1 MTEEWRPYP
10 PAPESYLVS
19 EYGKIFALPR
29 IAPRPKGGDMRV
41 GNRQLKASTDRK
53 GYLYYRMFVGGKWR
67 RVTAHGAVMEAFVGP
82 RPDGEMVCHWDDD
95 PANNHVSNL
104 RYGTASDNMRDRVRN
119 KIHHNAQRTHCRMG
133 HEYNA
138 ENTLYRETKT
148 CRDCLACRTEKIRLR
163 SVYRAQVSH
172 KKRMFKIA
180 DKLDGFVAVS
190 KKWVRDE

>member
-1 MTEEWRPYP
+1 MTEEYRPYP
-10 PAPESYLVS
+10 PAPDAYLVS
-19 EYGKIFALPR
+19 ESGKIFALPR

-41 GNRQLKASTDRK
+41 GNRHLKASTDRG
-53 GYLYYRMFVGGKWR
+53 GYLYYKLFVRGKWR

-82 RPDGEMVCHWDDD
+82 RPDGAMVCHWDDN

-104 RYGTASDNMRDRVRN
+104 RYGTASDNMMDRVRN

-148 CRDCLACRTEKIRLR
+148 SRDCLACRAEKIRLR

-180 DKLDGFVAVS
+180 DKLSGFVAVS